1 MNADVK
7 ALWVAALRSGD
18 YTQAKRYLR
27 TDDGHCCLG
36 VLCEVA
42 VAAGVYVPA
51 DWRGFTLLP
60 DEVRGWAGL
69 RTDSGENV
77 TIGTHRDYLPE
88 HNDIHGATFAQIADA
103 IEAQL

>member
-27 TDDGHCCLG
+27 PHDGHCCLG

-42 VAAGVYVPA
+42 VTAGVYVPA
-51 DWRGFTLLP
+51 EWTEFALLP
-60 DEVRGWAGL
+60 NEVRDWAGCGGL
-69 RTDSGENV
+69 GAIV
-77 TIGTHRDYLPE
+77 TIGTHREYLPE
-88 HNDIHGATFAQIADA
+88 HNDIHEATFAQIADA